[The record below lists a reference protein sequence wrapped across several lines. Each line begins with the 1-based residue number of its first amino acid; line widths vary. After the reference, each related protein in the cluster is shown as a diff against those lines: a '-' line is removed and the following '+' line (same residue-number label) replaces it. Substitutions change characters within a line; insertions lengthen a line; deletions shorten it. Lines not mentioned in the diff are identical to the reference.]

1 MQQTGADRGQ
11 SDGTGQRGSAMSLG
25 LSSFFALALV
35 LLMFAVA
42 AFVER
47 KPEGIDRPRLRRH
60 AYTLALGVYCTSW
73 TFYGAVGS
81 AVRDGWSYLPIYAAP
96 ILLLLAAPRL
106 LRRLADAVAE
116 ERATT
121 VSDFI
126 AARFGH
132 DIVVARLVT
141 MIALCGT
148 IPYIALQLR
157 SIGAALSIV
166 SGADVSTQTMLI
178 AAPVLA
184 VFAALFGARKFE
196 LAGRSEGLLY
206 AIALESVIK
215 LIALVLVAGI
225 AVAVIVNADAASLNR
240 GLEGFQQSF
249 RADRISLEV
258 AVIFLIAMPAI
269 LVLPRQ
275 FYMGLV
281 EARRP
286 DDFVRARFGF
296 AAYLAIMAL
305 VVLPIA
311 LAGIILL
318 DPGISADLF
327 VLELPAARGQ
337 ALILTAALLG
347 GVSAAA
353 SMAIVDSTALATM
366 VSNDLLFPTLI
377 RRRGLGSAGESGA
390 MGQRMLSL
398 RRLTIL
404 AIMALGLGW
413 ALLVSSQDSL
423 ASIGLIAFAAMA
435 QFVPHLLLAATG
447 KGRDPL
453 AARASLTIGFLLWL
467 YTLALPPVLPASWI
481 AALSGGPAD
490 PVNLLGIGAA
500 SPLTHGVIWSIGANL
515 IVFAAIAARGIGAPQ
530 LPRLFGAER
539 SISNQR
545 DLMLLTG
552 SFVGHERAERAFEDV
567 DPLAPVDRRTASRAR
582 ALIAQVVGS
591 SSARALV
598 ASALAGNRLSLQ
610 DVARLLD
617 EGGASLQFSRKL
629 LASTFENIDSGIS
642 VVDAELNLVA
652 WNSRY
657 LDLFD
662 YPPELVHVG
671 APIADLIRHNAR
683 HGDFG
688 PGDVEYHVEKRLGHL
703 RYGQPHSFERRR
715 HDGKTIK
722 TVGGPMPGGG
732 YVMSFTD
739 ISEEARMR
747 AELRTTLEELE
758 RRVEQ
763 RTSELSEVNR
773 RLALADRDK
782 TRFLAA
788 ASHDLLQPLH
798 AARLF
803 TGALA
808 RDAAPTQQTLVAQV
822 ENSLVAAEDL
832 LRSLLDISRLDAG
845 GVTPEPVA
853 IALAPFLSDLIDSF
867 RPTAAAQGLKLRA
880 TALRGTVQCDAGL
893 LRSVLQNIIA
903 NALRYTQAGGVV
915 VGVRRRGSHWRI
927 DVADSGVGIDAAQI
941 PLIFNEF
948 TRLGAVEVEGLGLGL
963 ALVRRIVPLLGG
975 DIAVRSQPGRGS
987 CFSLTLPAHDAAP
1000 DAPAEPAPVT
1010 QGAERALTVLV
1021 VDDDARIV
1029 TASIALLEALGHRGV
1044 GAETIGDALHHV
1056 DRIDA
1061 ALVDYQLAGGETGVT
1076 LIAQL
1081 RAARADLPI
1090 LLVTA
1095 ETTPEVRAQAGAL
1108 GVEML
1113 TKPATPAAIDAFLR
1127 RASAL

>member
-1 MQQTGADRGQ
+1 
-11 SDGTGQRGSAMSLG
+11 MSLS
-25 LSSFFALALV
+25 LSTFFALALV

-42 AFVER
+42 ALVER
-47 KPEGIDRPRLRRH
+47 KSDVVCPHLRRR

-96 ILLLLAAPRL
+96 ILLLLVAPRL
-106 LRRLADAVAE
+106 LRRLAYSVAE

-126 AARFGH
+126 AARFRH

-141 MIALCGT
+141 TIALFGT

-166 SGADVSTQTMLI
+166 SGADVATQTMLV

-184 VFAALFGARKFE
+184 LFAALFGARKFE
-196 LAGRSEGLLY
+196 LAGRSEGLVY
-206 AIALESVIK
+206 AIALESIIK
-215 LIALVLVAGI
+215 LVALLLVAGI
-225 AVAVIVNADAASLNR
+225 AVAVIANSDSATLSR
-240 GLEGFQQSF
+240 GLERFQQSF
-249 RADRISLEV
+249 RADRISVEV

-269 LVLPRQ
+269 IVLPRQ

-281 EARRP
+281 EARQP
-286 DDFVRARFGF
+286 DDFVHARFGL
-296 AAYLAIMAL
+296 ASYLAVMAL

-311 LAGIILL
+311 LAGL
-318 DPGISADLF
+318 ISLQPDISVDWY
-327 VLELPAARGQ
+327 VLELPAEQGQ
-337 ALILTAALLG
+337 YWVVIAALLG

-366 VSNDLLFPTLI
+366 VSNDLLFPTLV
-377 RRRGLGSAGESGA
+377 RRRGLASAAASGA
-390 MGQRMLSL
+390 MGERMLAL

-435 QFVPHLLLAATG
+435 QFVPHLMLAATG
-447 KGRDPL
+447 KDRDPL
-453 AARASLTIGFLLWL
+453 AARASLATGFLLWL
-467 YTLALPPVLPASWI
+467 YTLALPPVLPAGWI
-481 AALSGGPAD
+481 AALAGGLAD
-490 PVNLLGIGAA
+490 PVNLLGIGSA
-500 SPLTHGVIWSIGANL
+500 SPLTHGVIWSVGANL
-515 IVFAAIAARGIGAPQ
+515 LVYAAVAARGIRAPQ

-539 SISNQR
+539 AISNQR
-545 DLMLLTG
+545 DLIALTG
-552 SFVGHERAERAFEDV
+552 SFVGHERADRAFDDM
-567 DPLAPVDRRTASRAR
+567 DPMAPVDRRSARRAR
-582 ALIAQVVGS
+582 ALIAQVVGA

-598 ASALAGNRLSLQ
+598 ASALAGNRMSLQ

-629 LASTFENIDSGIS
+629 LASTFENIDAGIS
-642 VVDAELNLVA
+642 VVDADLNLVA

-662 YPPELVHVG
+662 YPSDMVYVG
-671 APIADLIRHNAR
+671 APVADLIRHNAR

-688 PGDVEYHVEKRLGHL
+688 PGEIDYHVEKRLDHL
-703 RYGQPHSFERRR
+703 RNGQPHSFERRR

-739 ISEEARMR
+739 ISAEARAR
-747 AELRTTLEELE
+747 AELQTTLEELE
-758 RRVEQ
+758 RRVDQ
-763 RTSELSEVNR
+763 RTSELSAANQ

-808 RDAAPTQQTLVAQV
+808 REASSTQQSLVGQI
-822 ENSLVAAEDL
+822 ENSLLAAEDL

-853 IALAPFLSDLIDSF
+853 IALAPFVADLIANF
-867 RPTAAAQGLKLRA
+867 RPTAAAQGLRLDA
-880 TALRGTVQCDAGL
+880 VALRGAVRCDAGL
-893 LRSVLQNIIA
+893 LRSVLQNIVG
-903 NALRYTQAGGVV
+903 NALRYTPAGGVL
-915 VGVRRRGSHWRI
+915 VGVRRRGGDWRI
-927 DVADSGVGIDAAQI
+927 DIVDTGVGLEEAQI
-941 PLIFNEF
+941 PLIFAEF
-948 TRLGAVEVEGLGLGL
+948 TRLGVVEAEGLGLGL
-963 ALVRRIVPLLGG
+963 ALVRRILPLIGG
-975 DIAVRSQPGRGS
+975 RLDVRSRPGRGS
-987 CFSLTLPAHDAAP
+987 RFSLTLPAADHTPPDDPAAVAKP
-1000 DAPAEPAPVT
+1000 DGPART
-1010 QGAERALTVLV
+1010 LTVLV
-1021 VDDDARIV
+1021 VDDDPRIV
-1029 TASIALLEALGHRGV
+1029 AATIALLAASGHRGI
-1044 GAETIGDALHHV
+1044 GARNTTEALELV
-1056 DRIDA
+1056 ARADA
-1061 ALVDYQLAGGETGVT
+1061 ALVDYQIGDAQTGLT
-1076 LIAQL
+1076 LIPAL
-1081 RAARADLPI
+1081 RARRAGLPI

-1095 ETTPEVRAQAGAL
+1095 EAGAELRAGAAAL

-1113 TKPATPAAIDAFLR
+1113 AKPATPDAIDAFLR
-1127 RASAL
+1127 AASVARIDPE